1 MLPFLVT
8 VLTCVF
14 WTLEYGMVVGIVFN
28 ALFLLYKSMKPQFN
42 LQTQKVRVVNWH
54 RGFLNLP
61 WYTPSS
67 MASR

>member
-42 LQTQKVRVVNWH
+42 LQTQKVRVINWH
-54 RGFLNLP
+54 RGF
-61 WYTPSS
+61 
-67 MASR
+67 